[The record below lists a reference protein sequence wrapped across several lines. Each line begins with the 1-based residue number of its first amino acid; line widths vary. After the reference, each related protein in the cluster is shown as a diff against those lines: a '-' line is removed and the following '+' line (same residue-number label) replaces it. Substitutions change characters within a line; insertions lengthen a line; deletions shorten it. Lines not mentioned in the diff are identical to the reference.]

1 MGLHGT
7 YIMVMG
13 QGKARLEFDDLVF
26 VCRAAYVIDAL
37 QIQFLL
43 YAYISNHVH
52 LHWISNLR
60 CYLLAIHVQYDDD
73 LSLRR
78 KELLPVYLCF
88 LCCSERRQQLY
99 VCILRMSKDF
109 ALFDKS

>member
-43 YAYISNHVH
+43 YAYIPNHVYLH
-52 LHWISNLR
+52 LTLHLR
-60 CYLLAIHVQYDDD
+60 CFLPTLHLALACNFDVMMICCCIEDNHS
-73 LSLRR
+73 LSSSDSCATL
-78 KELLPVYLCF
+78 
-88 LCCSERRQQLY
+88 
-99 VCILRMSKDF
+99 
-109 ALFDKS
+109 